1 LEVTP
6 KLKKKKQSL
15 QEMVCRP
22 RGPSVRRASLE
33 WAIAW
38 SQAQDEKLREQ
49 RTQPEQKFFFFQIVF
64 FFFW

>member
-1 LEVTP
+1 
-6 KLKKKKQSL
+6 
-15 QEMVCRP
+15 MVCRP

-49 RTQPEQKFFFFQIVF
+49 RMQPELKFFFFHF
-64 FFFW
+64 FFLF